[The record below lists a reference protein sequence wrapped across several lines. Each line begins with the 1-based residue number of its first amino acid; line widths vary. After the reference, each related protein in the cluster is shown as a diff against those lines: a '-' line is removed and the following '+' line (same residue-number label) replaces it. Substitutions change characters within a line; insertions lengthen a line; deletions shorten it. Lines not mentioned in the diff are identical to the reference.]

1 VRNVIEIIR
10 WFRRLITSNDI
21 ITILDESGDVL
32 SSNNKFK
39 YVPREGELLY
49 LDDESIFYRVIK
61 VVHKTTKP
69 RVVWVY
75 VVMELE

>member
-1 VRNVIEIIR
+1 VRNVIKIIR
-10 WFRRLITSNDI
+10 WFRRLITPNDT
-21 ITILDESGDVL
+21 ITILDETGDIL
-32 SSNNKFK
+32 SYNNKFK

-49 LDDESIFYRVIK
+49 LDDETIHYKVVR

-75 VVMELE
+75 VTIAEQ